1 MVKVARAFPR
11 RTCPSCS
18 GSLVK
23 TITGPRDVSKGV
35 LIGSESL
42 SKTSTRVSRCVRK
55 GCRVYV
61 RHNYMR
67 IAGEKINVLSF
78 NQMKAAGVYFVTTKT
93 AFTMSYLELCY
104 LRLLRAKTSPGQ
116 EAAVR
121 VLLHQGHDDLP
132 DHRTFRDCL
141 LRALEAYAV
150 AKRTPDQ
157 VVSFNVDY
165 PAKEVVRLSRSQP
178 LLFHPMNGVREV
190 AMDGNFGLH
199 RHLLPGVDPPRTKQL
214 PGRPRKALRE
224 DERSCS
230 CARKDSLHLALPQR
244 TAGWQFAVD
253 PSSRKVL
260 AALEHKASESH
271 GDKVRLL
278 HGLFADPQC
287 VPDVLIHDDACHL
300 EAYVRK
306 HHPDSFPSVKHF
318 IVDAFHRRNHKCSK
332 RELTVSQKR
341 RCNRVRTNMSESFNA
356 WIRALNF
363 FVNSLRPHSHA
374 FWIEEA
380 CLFYNTNLAPLPT
393 FVARPRGRRNVK
405 ARMMK
410 KPAAIRKRPSSRR

>member
-78 NQMKAAGVYFVTTKT
+78 NQMKAAGVYFDRR
-93 AFTMSYLELCY
+93 
-104 LRLLRAKTSPGQ
+104 LRSEFFFIKDMTIFQIIEPS
-116 EAAVR
+116 
-121 VLLHQGHDDLP
+121 
-132 DHRTFRDCL
+132 
-141 LRALEAYAV
+141 AYAV